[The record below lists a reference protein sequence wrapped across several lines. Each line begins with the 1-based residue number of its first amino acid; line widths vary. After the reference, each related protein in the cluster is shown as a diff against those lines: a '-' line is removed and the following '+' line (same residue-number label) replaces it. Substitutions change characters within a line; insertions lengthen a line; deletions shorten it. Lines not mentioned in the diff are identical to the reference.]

1 MKRMQE
7 EESSHEKSATL
18 KKWNINAT
26 QQERKKVKV
35 EENMKSKRNS
45 DALKEV
51 QHETSKVQH
60 WKSPT
65 WIKCY
70 IK

>member
-18 KKWNINAT
+18 KKCNINAT

-60 WKSPT
+60 
-65 WIKCY
+65 
-70 IK
+70 